1 MGNKFNKPYEVKNAY
16 EIRAK
21 VNDHT
26 VSVVYGQL
34 SKGGFIAILDWN
46 ICVRTD
52 SPTNVLDNA
61 LNISG
66 LKFTMPKAAKIV
78 AEAVC
83 EHWESI
89 QKDGG
94 KADVR

>member
-1 MGNKFNKPYEVKNAY
+1 MGDKFDKPYEVKNVY
-16 EIRAK
+16 EISVK
-21 VNDHT
+21 FDDHT
-26 VSVVYGQL
+26 VSVVYGQF

-66 LKFTMPKAAKIV
+66 QKFTMPTAAKII
-78 AEAVC
+78 AEAVK
-83 EHWESI
+83 EHWEFI
-89 QKDGG
+89 ENKE
-94 KADVR
+94 R

>member
-1 MGNKFNKPYEVKNAY
+1 MGNKFDNSYEVKNVY
-16 EIRAK
+16 EISAK
-21 VNDHT
+21 FDDHT
-26 VSVVYGQL
+26 VSVVYGQF

-46 ICVRTD
+46 ICVITD

-61 LNISG
+61 LNIADES
-66 LKFTMPKAAKIV
+66 LEKPEAAKIV